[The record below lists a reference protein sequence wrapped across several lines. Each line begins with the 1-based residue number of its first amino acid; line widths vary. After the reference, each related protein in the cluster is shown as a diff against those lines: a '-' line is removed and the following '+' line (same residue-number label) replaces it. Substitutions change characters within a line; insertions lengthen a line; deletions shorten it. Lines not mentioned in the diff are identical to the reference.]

1 MPSSLVLSAEHRK
14 MFLSTLVML
23 ITGQSVRQGQT
34 DAAILFT
41 VKNLMQGWLLAPKP
55 THLTHKE
62 LLVLLQRLA
71 QVDRLHA
78 IPLPLKASW
87 DAQFLDL
94 LYTVITTKKVSWN
107 CPRLNQA
114 CSH

>member
-1 MPSSLVLSAEHRK
+1 

-41 VKNLMQGWLLAPKP
+41 VKNLMRGWLLAPKP

-78 IPLPLKASW
+78 IPAPLKASW

-94 LYTVITTKKVSWN
+94 LYAVITTKKVSLR
-107 CPRLNQA
+107 CPGSILRLVLL
-114 CSH
+114 